1 MKIPSLRSHAATR
14 VVLSVLALSG
24 LAFSAV
30 SAAAAEY
37 PAPREGDFV
46 ARDFRF
52 HTGEVMPELRLH
64 YTTVG
69 AASGEPVLILHGTAG
84 SRAGMLTPGF
94 AGGVFG
100 PRPPPDGGKDFFFPP
115 APLR

>member
-69 AASGEPVLILHGTAG
+69 EPGGQPVLILHGTAG
-84 SRAGMLTPGF
+84 SRAGMLNQDFPREL
-94 AGGVFG
+94 FG
-100 PRPPPDGGKDFFFPP
+100 PGHPPHTGKY
-115 APLR
+115 LIILSHTRR